1 MKLYDDIWTKR
12 WKDVRPSVS
21 QSTLGLIVGKH
32 DVEIITHRPKAH
44 EPYLR
49 EWLDFY
55 FPDLSQQLRIRI
67 TDTTEEKAFYGHDI
81 LFDDAPPLVEAL
93 IKKGNPKPF
102 LFLVEQ
108 PWNLKEDYGK
118 HGDIVRR
125 VKTLKE
131 GIELL
136 ASQ

>member
-21 QSTLGLIVGKH
+21 QSTLGSSLEH

-55 FPDLSQQLRIRI
+55 FPYSSQQLRIRI
-67 TDTTEEKAFYGHDI
+67 TDTTEEK
-81 LFDDAPPLVEAL
+81 V
-93 IKKGNPKPF
+93 F
-102 LFLVEQ
+102 L
-108 PWNLKEDYGK
+108 
-118 HGDIVRR
+118 R
-125 VKTLKE
+125 
-131 GIELL
+131 
-136 ASQ
+136 S